1 MYERELFDETLDIN
15 STQNYEISIQVSLDG
30 FSFCLLDILRDR
42 FVMLRDYRLGGKGM
56 SDPSGIRKIIVGDEF
71 LGREYRKYRILFATG
86 QSTLVPSALF
96 DPALKD
102 HFFTINYT
110 LDDHHTVVN
119 NKISQPDAFLL
130 FDIERDILDTM
141 INAFPEASVSHH
153 VRPLLHS
160 SFANASETSGQ
171 YIRLHIEESFFNLI
185 IISGGKLTFFN
196 SFRYRNATDL
206 LYFSMKVLDQHGI
219 GSGNELFLSGAVEQ
233 GDELCNALRKYVKE
247 IKFEGQVTAHSL
259 SYIFESVCLHRYIN
273 LLNITGC
280 A

>member
-42 FVMLRDYRLGGKGM
+42 FVMLRDYKLDGKGF
-56 SDPSGIRKIIVGDEF
+56 SDTSEIKNIISNDEF

-102 HFFTINYT
+102 RFFTINYN
-110 LDDHHTVVN
+110 LGHQQTVVN
-119 NKISQPDAFLL
+119 NKLLQPDAFLL
-130 FDIERDILDTM
+130 FDIDRKILDTM
-141 INAFPEASVSHH
+141 INAFPEGSVSHH

-160 SFANASETSGQ
+160 CFANASETSGHHV
-171 YIRLHIEESFFNLI
+171 RLHIEETFFNLI
-185 IISGGKLTFFN
+185 IIRGGKLVFFN

-206 LYFSMKVLDQHGI
+206 LYFSMKVLDQYGI
-219 GSGNELFLSGAVEQ
+219 GTENELFLSGKVVQ
-233 GDELCNALRKYVKE
+233 GDDLFNALRKYVKE
-247 IKFEGQVTAHSL
+247 IKFAGQVTAHSL
-259 SYIFESVCLHRYIN
+259 SYIFESTWLHRYIN
-273 LLNITGC
+273 LLNINGC
-280 A
+280 V